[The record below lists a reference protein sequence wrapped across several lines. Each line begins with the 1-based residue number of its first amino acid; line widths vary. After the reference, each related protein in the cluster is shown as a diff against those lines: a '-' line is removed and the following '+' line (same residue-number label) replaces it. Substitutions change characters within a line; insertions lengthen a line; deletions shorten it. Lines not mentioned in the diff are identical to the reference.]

1 MWCNEHCVQI
11 KKLAFCITV
20 TDTAESVSIKSHSI
34 VYKSNRIWFVCCKL
48 MKMKVPEQHLL
59 PTVLWHHVVLCKQ
72 SQLSGYSFR
81 QSFIVEVV
89 NRNQIT
95 VNKISKEYSGHRY
108 VVFEKAVKKFCQTDP
123 VAYNIH
129 AQLTLLK
136 ILNWLKRWH

>member
-1 MWCNEHCVQI
+1 M
-11 KKLAFCITV
+11 
-20 TDTAESVSIKSHSI
+20 
-34 VYKSNRIWFVCCKL
+34 
-48 MKMKVPEQHLL
+48 
-59 PTVLWHHVVLCKQ
+59 
-72 SQLSGYSFR
+72 
-81 QSFIVEVV
+81 
-89 NRNQIT
+89 QIT